1 LQRFEGIRTVIAGW
15 VVMLTALSYVCGLFA
30 IAHFGDTLGQR
41 VIGARIRPYIY
52 ALSLGIYCTSWTF
65 FGSVGLASLK
75 GLDFLPIYIGPILVF
90 GFGHRFI
97 RKILRLAK
105 EQNITSVADFVAA
118 RFGKAEPVAA
128 LVSIIA
134 LIGGVPY
141 IALQLKAV
149 SSALATMQGSFGLGK
164 VVSLP
169 VSNGGISLVIALI
182 LAGFAMAFGTRRVDA
197 TEHQD
202 GLILA
207 VAAESIVKIVAFLI
221 VGAFVTWG
229 MFGGLGDL
237 TRQAMATD
245 GIRHMLAQPPDP
257 GSWAT
262 MILLSACA
270 SIMLPR
276 QFHVTIVENRDERD
290 LARAAWLFPAYLVV
304 INLFVLPIAIA
315 GLLTFPDLSI
325 DRDLTVVALPLQA
338 GADAIALLA
347 LIGGLSA
354 ASAMVIVASV
364 AIAIMVSNDLVM
376 PLVLRARALARPA
389 PLDPMNGDMGQ
400 IILMARRFAIA
411 GLLLFGHLYYR
422 ASTDSGLAAFGLL
435 SFGAIAQIAPA
446 LVLGLVWTRA
456 NSRGALAGLS
466 VGLAVWV
473 YTLLLPSLDAAWL
486 PIGDLVDKGPFGLR
500 LLRPTALLATT
511 MKPLTHGVLWSLSL
525 NTLAFVALSLTR
537 RPSPIERLQANIF
550 VGRQPAQ
557 TAPSFRLWRASVPT
571 AELEATVAR
580 YLGPEPTGRAFAAF
594 RKEHGLAASA
604 TAEADI
610 HQLRFAEHLLASAI
624 GAASSR
630 LVLSLLLRRRNVTRK
645 VALKLLDNA
654 SAAIQYN
661 RDLLQ
666 RALDHAR
673 QGITVF
679 DRDLRLVCWNREFR
693 ELFNLPGE
701 MLRVGIGLE
710 EIIRY
715 NAECGLYGAG
725 PADAHVA
732 GRLDSLVN
740 DTDPV
745 RLRLVPSGG
754 VIEIRSARMP
764 DGGLVTTYTDVTDAV
779 EAEEALE
786 ATNET
791 LERRVRE
798 RTEELVR
805 LNAALAQAKAA
816 ADEANLS
823 KTRFLA
829 AASHDILQPLNAARL
844 YATSLVER
852 TAATD
857 TEGGT
862 AGEAQLARNVDASL
876 EAVEDILTA
885 LLDISRLDA
894 GAMKPEFS
902 QFAIGEVFDQLKLEF
917 EPQARNKHLALRFV
931 GTAALIRSDRRLLQ
945 RLLQNLVSNA
955 IKYTAQ
961 GRVLVGCRRSGA
973 ALRIEVWDT
982 GPGIPAAQ
990 QQLVFQE
997 FRRLDQGA
1005 RVAPG
1010 LGLGLSIVERISRV
1024 LDQKIG
1030 LRSALGRGSV
1040 FTIELPRID
1049 ATRRAA
1055 GKPSRA
1061 NVLAK
1066 PLAGMAVLAVDN
1078 EARVRDGMRILLG
1091 GWGCE
1096 VLTAVDL
1103 EGALAEAPVLPPDA
1117 ILADYHLDTD
1127 NGLDLV
1133 VALRRHYGQKIPAI
1147 LITADRS
1154 PEVRDAAATCEV
1166 VVLNKPLKPAALR
1179 ALLTQWH
1186 VTQWAAE

>member
-1 LQRFEGIRTVIAGW
+1 VFAGW
-15 VVMLTALSYVCGLFA
+15 AAMLTALAYLCGLFA
-30 IAHFGDTLGQR
+30 IAHFGDTRGQR
-41 VIGARIRPYIY
+41 FIGVRLRPIIY

-65 FGSVGLASLK
+65 FGSVGLASVK

-105 EQNITSVADFVAA
+105 EQNITSIADFVAA

-128 LVSIIA
+128 LVSLIA
-134 LIGGVPY
+134 VIGGVPY

-149 SSALATMQGSFGLGK
+149 ASVLATVQGSFELGR
-164 VVSLP
+164 VVSPP
-169 VSNGGISLVIALI
+169 VGGTSLGIALI

-207 VAAESIVKIVAFLI
+207 VATESIVKIVAFLV

-237 TRQAMATD
+237 AQRAKATD
-245 GIRHMLAQPPDP
+245 SIRHMLTQTLDP

-270 SIMLPR
+270 CIMLPR

-290 LARAAWLFPAYLVV
+290 LALAAWLFPAYLVL

-315 GLLTFPDLSI
+315 GRLALPDLSI

-338 GADAIALLA
+338 GADGVALLA

-364 AIAIMVSNDLVM
+364 AIAIMVSNDLIM
-376 PLVLRARALARPA
+376 PLILRTRIRAQR
-389 PLDPMNGDMGQ
+389 DMSQ
-400 IILMARRFAIA
+400 LILIIRRIAIA
-411 GLLLFGHLYYR
+411 SLLLISHLYYR
-422 ASTDSGLAAFGLL
+422 ASSDAGLAAFGLL

-456 NSRGALAGLS
+456 NSRGALAGLA
-466 VGLAVWV
+466 VGFGVWV
-473 YTLLLPSLDAAWL
+473 YTLLLPSLDATWL
-486 PIGDLVDKGPFGLR
+486 PIGDLLDKGPLGIHQ
-500 LLRPTALLATT
+500 LRPTALFATN
-511 MKPLTHGVLWSLSL
+511 MPPLTHGVVWSLSL
-525 NTLAFVALSLTR
+525 NTLAFVMLSLSR

-557 TAPSFRLWRASVPT
+557 TAPSFRLWRASVPSV
-571 AELEATVAR
+571 ELEATVAR
-580 YLGPEPTGRAFAAF
+580 YLGAEPTRRAFESF
-594 RKEHGLAASA
+594 RHERGLAVTG
-604 TAEADI
+604 TAESDI

-630 LVLSLLLRRRNVTRK
+630 LVLTLLLKRRNVTRK

-666 RALDHAR
+666 HALDHAR

-679 DRDLRLVCWNREFR
+679 DHDLRLVCWNREFR
-693 ELFNLPGE
+693 DLFNLPSE
-701 MLRVGIGLE
+701 ILRVGIGLE

-715 NAECGLYGAG
+715 NAERGLYGTG
-725 PADAHVA
+725 PADAHIA
-732 GRLDSLVN
+732 SRLDSIVN

-745 RLRLVPSGG
+745 RVRLVPSGG

-791 LERRVRE
+791 LEQRVRE

-816 ADEANLS
+816 ADDANLS

-852 TAATD
+852 TSAMGRPSD
-857 TEGGT
+857 GDEG
-862 AGEAQLARNVDASL
+862 AQLARNVDASL

-894 GAMKPEFS
+894 GAMKPEFR
-902 QFAIGEVFDQLKLEF
+902 QFPLGDIFDQLKLEF
-917 EPQARNKHLALRFV
+917 EPQARNKRLSLRFV
-931 GTAALIRSDRRLLQ
+931 STAAVIRSDRRLLQ

-955 IKYTAQ
+955 VKYTAR
-961 GRVLVGCRRSGA
+961 GRVVVGCRRAGA
-973 ALRIEVWDT
+973 HLRIEVWDT
-982 GPGIPAAQ
+982 GPGIPPAQ

-997 FRRLDQGA
+997 FKRLDQGA
-1005 RVAPG
+1005 RTAPG

-1024 LDQKIG
+1024 LDQKIR
-1030 LRSALGRGSV
+1030 LRSVLGRGSV
-1040 FTIELPRID
+1040 FSVEVPRID
-1049 ATRRAA
+1049 AAFAPLA
-1055 GKPSRA
+1055 GEPSRA
-1061 NVLAK
+1061 SVLAR
-1066 PLAGMAVLAVDN
+1066 PLVGMHVLVVDN
-1078 EARVRDGMRILLG
+1078 EARVRDGMHTLLT
-1091 GWGCE
+1091 GWGCSVKTAAGLAD
-1096 VLTAVDL
+1096 VLA
-1103 EGALAEAPVLPPDA
+1103 GALTNPPDA
-1117 ILADYHLDTD
+1117 ILADYHLDRE
-1127 NGLDLV
+1127 NGLDLIDAV
-1133 VALRRHYGQKIPAI
+1133 RDHYGQAAPAI

-1154 PEVRDAAATCEV
+1154 PEVREAAAARDV
-1166 VVLNKPLKPAALR
+1166 QVLDKPLKPAALR

-1186 VTQWAAE
+1186 VTRLAAE